1 MAREFGSGWLV
12 DCKFGTIGAA
22 SDKEGGFNLAKAKLD
37 RWNEE
42 IFNDEAY
49 EYHIEVKDDSENCI
63 VVTGFYENKDDEDDS
78 QIIRIYVTKKD
89 NIII

>member
-12 DCKFGTIGAA
+12 DCKFGIIGAA
-22 SDKEGGFNLAKAKLD
+22 SDKEGGLNLAKGHLD
-37 RWNEE
+37 KWSGE

-49 EYHIEVKDDSENCI
+49 EYHIEVEDDSEDRM
-63 VVTGFYENKDDEDDS
+63 VVTGFYDNKDDDDYS

-89 NIII
+89 NIWI